1 MSGMPEGNA
10 LHDYGSE
17 ERFAERLAALTVYQE
32 LTERRWRGE
41 QQPGDRQ
48 RLRAARLVLEETGG
62 LPARW
67 IDTRERK

>member
-10 LHDYGSE
+10 LHEYGSE
-17 ERFAERLAALTVYQE
+17 QRFTERLVALATYQE

-48 RLRAARLVLEETGG
+48 RLRAARTVLEETGG
-62 LPARW
+62 VPARW
-67 IDTRERK
+67 VDTRERQ